1 MRLAIQCAAGLI
13 AASLVSGVA
22 TAGETTTGPTAEPS
36 VETVRSNG
44 PAWCGF
50 QHKAGSRVRCGFS
63 TETNCK
69 QTIGGKDAICI
80 VDPYRA

>member
-13 AASLVSGVA
+13 AAALVSVAA
-22 TAGETTTGPTAEPS
+22 TAAEPTDPTAKS
-36 VETVRSNG
+36 TVETARSTG

-63 TETNCK
+63 TETDCK

-80 VDPYRA
+80 VDPYRT